1 MGNSSSFSTF
11 DDFNITKKLSLDNFK
26 KLITRNMTIHMI
38 SNQKEECKA
47 LVEMIT
53 GEKFKNNSDQ
63 LLEKEI
69 EKKINLF
76 SFMNYKLGNNTS
88 DIIDKIIEKAE
99 KISSNPISNQYNFSE
114 LIILFDNKSD
124 NDNIINNFNIIRH
137 KFLEDMNHK
146 IFFLEKSYFIPFII
160 ILSSK
165 DLILKEF
172 IPSKIFQ
179 YKIDLEDILHV
190 LQSQNDKI
198 KNIVMNL
205 NKNDNN
211 IDDTK
216 EDINLNDND
225 INSTKIYDDNYH
237 EIEKI
242 EINKDRY
249 NFCENQTVLLFR
261 KLRVIFSYYNELGD
275 EFSFMNSNKI
285 EIQIKNEK
293 ESDSPVY
300 INILLIGKT
309 GAGKT
314 TLINLILEEKKS
326 LEGGNG
332 LSTTTKNILLYKKS
346 SLALRF
352 YDVKGLED
360 ETTLNNYVKLLKGFN
375 GNNNLSNDSI
385 NAIFYC
391 IPYGEKTII
400 KEPDKKIIN
409 ELIEFDIPILFL
421 FTQTPYDIRKKVAL
435 IEKNFVDYKEK
446 IKKQSFYQQ
455 SKIVL

>member
-160 ILSSK
+160 
-165 DLILKEF
+165 
-172 IPSKIFQ
+172 
-179 YKIDLEDILHV
+179 
-190 LQSQNDKI
+190 
-198 KNIVMNL
+198 NI
-205 NKNDNN
+205 
-211 IDDTK
+211 
-216 EDINLNDND
+216 
-225 INSTKIYDDNYH
+225 
-237 EIEKI
+237 
-242 EINKDRY
+242 
-249 NFCENQTVLLFR
+249 
-261 KLRVIFSYYNELGD
+261 
-275 EFSFMNSNKI
+275 
-285 EIQIKNEK
+285 
-293 ESDSPVY
+293 
-300 INILLIGKT
+300 
-309 GAGKT
+309 
-314 TLINLILEEKKS
+314 
-326 LEGGNG
+326 
-332 LSTTTKNILLYKKS
+332 
-346 SLALRF
+346 
-352 YDVKGLED
+352 
-360 ETTLNNYVKLLKGFN
+360 
-375 GNNNLSNDSI
+375 
-385 NAIFYC
+385 
-391 IPYGEKTII
+391 
-400 KEPDKKIIN
+400 
-409 ELIEFDIPILFL
+409 
-421 FTQTPYDIRKKVAL
+421 
-435 IEKNFVDYKEK
+435 
-446 IKKQSFYQQ
+446 
-455 SKIVL
+455 